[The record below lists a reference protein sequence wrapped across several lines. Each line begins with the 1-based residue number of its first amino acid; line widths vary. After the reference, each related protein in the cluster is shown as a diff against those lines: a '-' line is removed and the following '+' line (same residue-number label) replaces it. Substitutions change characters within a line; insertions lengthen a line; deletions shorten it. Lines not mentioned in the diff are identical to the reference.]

1 MLSAGVMGFKCFLIH
16 SGVDD
21 FPSVD
26 RSDLEKAFQ
35 VLQGTSTVVLV
46 GTINEYFKFLN
57 RLCDMLITI
66 ISWDYLNLSVGIITL
81 ATSEYQHRLSCITN
95 VAPDRPANLVS
106 SIHITLNFMSTYE
119 EELSI
124 LTSISCSLERPSKTM
139 PINHNMIIL
148 Y

>member
-1 MLSAGVMGFKCFLIH
+1 MNFIFQKELLPMLSAGVMGFKCFLIH

-46 GTINEYFKFLN
+46 GTINEYFKFLD

-81 ATSEYQHRLSCITN
+81 TTLQYQHRLSCITN
-95 VAPDRPANLVS
+95 VAPVRSAN
-106 SIHITLNFMSTYE
+106 
-119 EELSI
+119 
-124 LTSISCSLERPSKTM
+124 KTAVFT
-139 PINHNMIIL
+139 
-148 Y
+148 

>member
-1 MLSAGVMGFKCFLIH
+1 MLCPKYIKYAA
-16 SGVDD
+16 
-21 FPSVD
+21 

-66 ISWDYLNLSVGIITL
+66 ISWDYLNLSV
-81 ATSEYQHRLSCITN
+81 
-95 VAPDRPANLVS
+95 V
-106 SIHITLNFMSTYE
+106 IHIKKFPDSDTSDKTYIN
-119 EELSI
+119 LS
-124 LTSISCSLERPSKTM
+124 LFFSHGQISR
-139 PINHNMIIL
+139 N